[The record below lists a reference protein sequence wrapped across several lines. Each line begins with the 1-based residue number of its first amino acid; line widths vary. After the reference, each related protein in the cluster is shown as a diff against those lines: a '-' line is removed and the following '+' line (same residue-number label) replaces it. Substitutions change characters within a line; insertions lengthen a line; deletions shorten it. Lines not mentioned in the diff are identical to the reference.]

1 MPDSQDDFTT
11 TSDTPEKPDGYVGGV
26 AKPTEGSTGASTEG
40 TTETS
45 D

>member
-11 TSDTPEKPDGYVGGV
+11 TSDTPENPDGYVGGV
-26 AKPTEGSTGASTEG
+26 AKPTGGATAAPEEDPTAG
-40 TTETS
+40 Q